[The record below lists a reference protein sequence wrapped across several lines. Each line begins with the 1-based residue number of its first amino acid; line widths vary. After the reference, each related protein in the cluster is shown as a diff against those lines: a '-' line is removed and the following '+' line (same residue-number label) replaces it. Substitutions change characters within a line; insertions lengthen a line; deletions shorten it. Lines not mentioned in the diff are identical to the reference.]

1 MLILASKSPRRKEI
15 LEGLG
20 LAFRCE
26 SPLVDESH
34 PPKVEPSLLV
44 RELALRKAEA
54 VRLENPTDLVISA
67 DTIVYHR
74 GRILG
79 KPKDE
84 NDALVMLRLL
94 SGDTHTVYT
103 GYAVRSMYRT
113 VCDFCATEVR
123 FRNLDDEEILNYI
136 KTGEPMD
143 KAGAYGI
150 QGIGALL
157 VDGIEGDYL
166 NVVGLPAAPLIAC
179 LKDNFGFDYY
189 GNKNE

>member
-20 LAFRCE
+20 LEFRCE
-26 SPLVDESH
+26 SPEVDESH
-34 PPKVEPSLLV
+34 PSKVEPSLLV

-54 VRLENPTDLVISA
+54 VRLQGASDLVISA

-79 KPKDE
+79 KPKNE
-84 NDALVMLRLL
+84 EDALVMLRLL

-103 GYAVRSMYRT
+103 GYAVRSMYKT

-123 FRNLDDEEILNYI
+123 FRALDDDEIIKYI
-136 KTGEPMD
+136 KT
-143 KAGAYGI
+143 Y
-150 QGIGALL
+150 LL
-157 VDGIEGDYL
+157 VILRYVICMEDILCYFRLISSPLKYYSLYL
-166 NVVGLPAAPLIAC
+166 RLE
-179 LKDNFGFDYY
+179 D
-189 GNKNE
+189 